1 VSSLFVSLPYPSLRF
16 PSLPFPSLPFASLP
30 FPFSPSLEADPQGAG
45 LSPTR
50 GGSLHYGN
58 PARLLLLVIITSVLL
73 GRFWKTAGDS
83 LARLEGRVESPAGEY
98 FRDDIIEDEP
108 PVQD

>member
-1 VSSLFVSLPYPSLRF
+1 MSSLFVSLPYPSLRF

-58 PARLLLLVIITSVLL
+58 PAGLLLLLTITNVVV
-73 GRFWKTAGDS
+73 GTFWKTAGDS
-83 LARLEGRVESPAGEY
+83 PARLEGRVESPAGEH
-98 FRDDIIEDEP
+98 FRDDIIEHGP